1 MNIVTLEVW
10 NRKKKNKIITSLWL
24 KLQIKSFSRGFNIS
38 PNFYNKKK
46 TNHDLINYNPIMT
59 EERKFDR
66 YLLTTF
72 LIFVLCSI
80 IRGVPFSLL
89 ILSFRFQFQ
98 EGPLHSD
105 FITREKTM
113 LLLFIYL
120 WSCTMICSRCP
131 AAKIFV

>member
-1 MNIVTLEVW
+1 
-10 NRKKKNKIITSLWL
+10 
-24 KLQIKSFSRGFNIS
+24 
-38 PNFYNKKK
+38 
-46 TNHDLINYNPIMT
+46 MT

-80 IRGVPFSLL
+80 IRGVPFSF
-89 ILSFRFQFQ
+89 IFHSFRFQFQ

-120 WSCTMICSRCP
+120 WSCTMICSDAPRRKFSYKLSPYFQILKVLPGIRSHFTSPQGSKFSYICLYCLNWSN
-131 AAKIFV
+131 KIQIKLNSSWLHEYKWV